1 MLLLPLATGTP
12 LTLPYRELRVPL
24 AQLFNIP
31 STLVGEASA
40 SLSLA
45 NESVGDSSPEK
56 EAGAS
61 CWSRVAAVQSTEN
74 LRSLSLRH
82 DH

>member
-1 MLLLPLATGTP
+1 MLLRPLVPETP

-24 AQLFNIP
+24 AQLFKVP
-31 STLVGEASA
+31 SPLVGEASP

-45 NESVGDSSPEK
+45 NEPVGDSSPEK

-61 CWSRVAAVQSTEN
+61 CPSRVAAVQEKKK
-74 LRSLSLRH
+74 
-82 DH
+82 